1 MDWLTKFKRLM
12 GVPEDD
18 FFDEEEKVEESGENK
33 REKFFAEKYRDD
45 EPSER
50 YEPKKETYYETR
62 ENRSNSKR
70 EVRKSNDQ
78 KFMNINATAQL
89 QVVLVK
95 PDDFREASQIADH
108 LINKKT
114 VLLNL
119 EGVNRDVVRRMID
132 FLSGVAYAQGGT
144 LKRVANSTFIVT
156 PYDVNIMGDVL
167 DELKMERSVF

>member
-18 FFDEEEKVEESGENK
+18 FYDENQPEEPKESKRDQFFASKHREEE
-33 REKFFAEKYRDD
+33 
-45 EPSER
+45 PSAR
-50 YEPKKETYYETR
+50 YEPKRETYYETR
-62 ENRSNSKR
+62 EDKTESRRSFA
-70 EVRKSNDQ
+70 KSNDQ

-89 QVVLVK
+89 QVILVK
-95 PDDFREASQIADH
+95 ADDFREAAQIADH

-167 DELKMERSVF
+167 DELKMERSGF